1 LKRRDFLKAGI
12 GGAFALW
19 GLGAAMQEKTAMAAG
34 DPMPEAMDMLLKIT
48 DEGHLLYGS
57 DFPYVPAKALLGKK
71 AALDN
76 ELANRQWLVKIYCQ
90 NSQELIF
97 S

>member
-1 LKRRDFLKAGI
+1 MKRRDFLKAGI

-19 GLGAAMQEKTAMAAG
+19 GLGAMQEKTAMAAG

-71 AALDN
+71 AALDD
-76 ELANRQWLVKIYCQ
+76 ELANRQWLAKIYCQ